1 LGDNE
6 LSDDSKAANAR
17 SAEQV
22 LRVGVDLLAV
32 LALAYVIVAGEFPHP
47 FPLLE
52 YVLLVAVAAAT
63 RRYGL
68 ALPGKGFS
76 SFVLGVVLFAILR
89 HGWGWGVLV
98 SPFGMLAGDLPLR
111 HLRARAAV
119 ANASHLTFGAAVV
132 GFLYDRIGG
141 VAGAGALAPENT
153 LPVVFLALGLPLVV
167 NATFYAELALSESL
181 AWVDSRLTLRWESV
195 VYLLSAVLALAWLK
209 VISPDLSPALT
220 VGYSLGLIGLTALA
234 HWIVHRGIRADE
246 LGLAERLARAIA
258 ADVNLERSFGTIQD
272 LTRRLVP
279 WEHLGVARWDAAQHE
294 LVQVVDTAADRPA
307 GYRSRGDRGL
317 AREALQRRKP
327 VVSAEFEHLPAD
339 GAAPGGSEIFIPL
352 YQGDTL
358 VGAWSIRHSDPAM
371 YRAADADIL
380 NLVAPQLA
388 LSLAVHGVLEPLVES
403 SEQTAGYVEHVTATS
418 EEIHASSEEVAA
430 AAQGAEAG
438 AANAAEHVARAEAA
452 MVDLR
457 AAAHDAALAGEE
469 THRSAQEMERAAQTV
484 RAATAATAA
493 NLERI
498 GATVEQS
505 VAEVGRLREA
515 SEQVVRFAETIGA
528 IASQTNM
535 LALNATIEA
544 ARAGQHGA
552 GFAVVADEVR
562 RLAEESAK
570 EAKQAGLTTAE
581 TRRVIDRAAQL
592 LEQMRREIGDVT
604 AASSRW
610 IAELEGIV
618 RAAETAAHLSTRMV
632 EFPRRNA
639 ERTAEMQAVL
649 SEVKAAAAASA
660 SEAKVVAAAAAEQ
673 LKAIEDLSQSA
684 LELSA
689 SAERLGVATRFV
701 KG

>member
-1 LGDNE
+1 MSNE
-6 LSDDSKAANAR
+6 SVMENSR
-17 SAEQV
+17 TAEQT
-22 LRVGVDLLAV
+22 LRLGVDLLALV
-32 LALAYVIVAGEFPHP
+32 ALAYVIVAGEFPHQ
-47 FPLLE
+47 FPAAE

-89 HGWGWGVLV
+89 HGWGFGVLV
-98 SPFGMLAGDLPLR
+98 APLGMLAGDLPLR
-111 HLRARAAV
+111 RLRLRAAV
-119 ANASHLTFGAAVV
+119 ANASHLTFGVAIV
-132 GFLYDRIGG
+132 GFLYDRVGG
-141 VAGAGALAPENT
+141 VAGSGALAPENV
-153 LPVVFLALGLPLVV
+153 LPFLFLAVGLPIIV
-167 NATFYAELALSESL
+167 NGTFYAELALSESL

-195 VYLLSAVLALAWLK
+195 VYLMSAVLAVGWVK
-209 VISPDLSPALT
+209 VITPDLPVALT
-220 VGYSLGLIGLTALA
+220 LGLCLILLGFTALA
-234 HWIVHRGIRADE
+234 HWIVHKGIRADE
-246 LGLAERLARAIA
+246 LALAERLSRAIA
-258 ADVNLERSFGTIQD
+258 GDVNLERSFKTIQD
-272 LTRRLVP
+272 LARRLVP
-279 WEHLGVARWDAAQHE
+279 WEHLGVARWDATRRE
-294 LVQVVDTAADRPA
+294 LVQVVDTAPDRPA
-307 GYRSRGDRGL
+307 GFRTSGETGL
-317 AREALQRRKP
+317 AGEALRRRKP
-327 VVSAEFEHLPAD
+327 VVSSELGHLHV
-339 GAAPGGSEIFIPL
+339 GATTAAGSEICVPL
-352 YQGDTL
+352 YQGDDL
-358 VGAWSIRHSDPAM
+358 VGAWSIRHSDAAM

-388 LSLAVHGVLEPLVES
+388 LSLAVHGVLEPLLES

-469 THRSAQEMERAAQTV
+469 THRSAQEMEHSAQAV
-484 RAATAATAA
+484 RTATAATAA

-498 GATVEQS
+498 GTTVEQS

-570 EAKQAGLTTAE
+570 EAKQAALTTGD

-592 LEQMRREIGDVT
+592 LEQLRREIGDVT
-604 AASSRW
+604 SAASHW

-618 RAAETAAHLSTRMV
+618 RAAETAAHLSSRMV

-649 SEVKAAAAASA
+649 SEVKAAASASA
-660 SEAKVVAAAAAEQ
+660 SEAKVVSAAAAEQ

-689 SAERLGVATRFV
+689 SAERLAAATRFV

>member
-1 LGDNE
+1 
-6 LSDDSKAANAR
+6 LSDDSAQPWSL
-17 SAEQV
+17 SAEQS
-22 LRVGVDLLAV
+22 LRVGVDVLA
-32 LALAYVIVAGEFPHP
+32 LAALAYVILAGAFPRP
-47 FPLLE
+47 FPTLE
-52 YVLLVAVAAAT
+52 YVLLVAVAATT

-98 SPFGMLAGDLPLR
+98 SPLGMLAGDIPLR
-111 HLRARAAV
+111 RLRLRAAV
-119 ANASHLTFGAAVV
+119 ANASHLTFGVAAV

-141 VAGAGALAPENT
+141 VSGAGALAPENALPFVFLAVG
-153 LPVVFLALGLPLVV
+153 LPVVV
-167 NATFYAELALSESL
+167 NGTFYAELALSESV
-181 AWVDSRLTLRWESV
+181 AWVDALLTLRWESC
-195 VYLLSAVLALAWLK
+195 VYLISAVLAVGWFK
-209 VISPDLSPALT
+209 VVTPDLPAALT
-220 VGYSLGLIGLTALA
+220 VGLCVVLAGLTALA
-234 HWIVHRGIRADE
+234 HWIVHKGIRADE
-246 LGLAERLARAIA
+246 LGLAERLSRAIA
-258 ADVNLERSFGTIQD
+258 GDVNLERSFRTIQE
-272 LTRRLVP
+272 LVRRLVP
-279 WEHLGVARWDAAQHE
+279 WEHVGIARWDAEQRE
-294 LVQVVDTAADRPA
+294 LVQVVDTSPDRPA
-307 GYRSRGDRGL
+307 GYRSPGDHGL
-317 AREALQRRKP
+317 AGEALRRRKP
-327 VVSAEFEHLPAD
+327 VVSGEFGHLID
-339 GAAPGGSEIFIPL
+339 GATTAGSEICIPL
-352 YQGDTL
+352 YQGENL
-358 VGAWSIRHSDPAM
+358 VGAWSIRHSDAAI
-371 YRAADADIL
+371 YRAADVDIL
-380 NLVAPQLA
+380 DLVAPQLA
-388 LSLAVHGVLEPLVES
+388 LALAVHGVLEPLLQS
-403 SEQTAGYVEHVTATS
+403 SEQTAGYVEHLTATS

-438 AANAAEHVARAEAA
+438 AQNAAEHVARAEAA

-469 THRSAQEMERAAQTV
+469 THRSAQEMERAAQAV
-484 RAATAATAA
+484 RTATAATAT

-505 VAEVGRLREA
+505 VVEVGRLREA
-515 SEQVVRFAETIGA
+515 SEHVVRFAETIGA

-562 RLAEESAK
+562 RLAEESAN
-570 EAKQAGLTTAE
+570 EAKQAAQTTGE

-604 AASSRW
+604 VAASRW

-618 RAAETAAHLSTRMV
+618 RAAETAAHLSSRMV

-660 SEAKVVAAAAAEQ
+660 GEAKVVAAAAAEQ
-673 LKAIEDLSQSA
+673 LKAIEDLSHSA

-689 SAERLGVATRFV
+689 SAERLGAATRFV

>member
-1 LGDNE
+1 M
-6 LSDDSKAANAR
+6 SDDRTAQESR
-17 SAEQV
+17 SAEQF
-22 LRVGVDLLAV
+22 LRAGVDLLALV
-32 LALAYVIVAGEFPHP
+32 ALAYIILAGEYPHP
-47 FPLLE
+47 FPSLE

-76 SFVLGVVLFAILR
+76 SFVLGIVLFAILHR
-89 HGWGWGVLV
+89 GWGWGVLV
-98 SPFGMLAGDLPLR
+98 APAGMLAGDIPLR
-111 HLRARAAV
+111 HLRLRAAV
-119 ANASHLTFGAAVV
+119 ANASHLTLGVAVV
-132 GFLYDRIGG
+132 GLVYDRVGG
-141 VAGAGALAPENT
+141 IAGAAAIAPGNGLPLLLLA
-153 LPVVFLALGLPLVV
+153 VGLPLVV
-167 NATFYAELALSESL
+167 NGTFYAELALSESL
-181 AWVDSRLTLRWESV
+181 AWVDARLTLRWESV
-195 VYLLSAVLALAWLK
+195 VFLLSAALALAWLK
-209 VISPDLSPALT
+209 VVTSELSAVLMVCLPLVL
-220 VGYSLGLIGLTALA
+220 VGFTALA
-234 HWIVHRGIRADE
+234 HWIVHKGIRADE
-246 LGLAERLARAIA
+246 LGLVERLARAIA
-258 ADVNLERSFGTIQD
+258 GDVNLERSFGTIQE

-279 WEHLGVARWDAAQHE
+279 WEHLGVARWDAARRE

-307 GYRSRGDRGL
+307 GYRLPGDRGL
-317 AREALQRRKP
+317 AGEALQRRMP
-327 VVSAEFEHLPAD
+327 VVSAQFGHLHVD
-339 GAAPGGSEIFIPL
+339 GGAEVGSEILIPL
-352 YQGDTL
+352 YQGEAL
-358 VGAWSIRHSDPAM
+358 VGAWSIRHSDAAM
-371 YRAADADIL
+371 YRAADAEIL
-380 NLVAPQLA
+380 NMVAPQLA
-388 LSLAVHGVLEPLVES
+388 LSLAVHGVLEPLLAS

-438 AANAAEHVARAEAA
+438 AANAAEHVSRAEAA

-457 AAAHDAALAGEE
+457 AAAHDAAQAGEE
-469 THRSAQEMERAAQTV
+469 THRSAQEMERAAQAV

-570 EAKQAGLTTAE
+570 EAKQAGLTTSD
-581 TRRVIDRAAQL
+581 TRRVIDRAVQL

-604 AASSRW
+604 VAASRW

-618 RAAETAAHLSTRMV
+618 
-632 EFPRRNA
+632 
-639 ERTAEMQAVL
+639 Q
-649 SEVKAAAAASA
+649 
-660 SEAKVVAAAAAEQ
+660 
-673 LKAIEDLSQSA
+673 
-684 LELSA
+684 
-689 SAERLGVATRFV
+689 G
-701 KG
+701 G

>member
-1 LGDNE
+1 
-6 LSDDSKAANAR
+6 LSDDISAHNLR
-17 SAEQV
+17 SAEQI
-22 LRVGVDLLAV
+22 LRTGVDLLALV
-32 LALAYVIVAGEFPHP
+32 ALAYVILVGRFPHP
-47 FPLLE
+47 FPLVE
-52 YVLLVAVAAAT
+52 FVLLVAVAAAT

-89 HGWGWGVLV
+89 HGWGWGVIVAPL
-98 SPFGMLAGDLPLR
+98 GMLAGDIPLR
-111 HLRARAAV
+111 HLRLRAAV
-119 ANASHLTFGAAVV
+119 ANASHLTFGVAIV

-141 VAGAGALAPENT
+141 VFGAGALAPGNALPLLFLAVG
-153 LPVVFLALGLPLVV
+153 LPVVV
-167 NATFYAELALSESL
+167 NGTFYAELALSESP
-181 AWVDSRLTLRWESV
+181 AWVDARLTLRWESV

-209 VISPDLSPALT
+209 VITPELPATLT
-220 VGYSLGLIGLTALA
+220 VGCFVALIGGTALA
-234 HWIVHRGIRADE
+234 HWIVHKGIRADE
-246 LGLAERLARAIA
+246 LGLVERLARAIA
-258 ADVNLERSFGTIQD
+258 GEVNLERSFATIQE

-279 WEHLGVARWDAAQHE
+279 WEQLGVARWDAAQHE
-294 LVQVVDTAADRPA
+294 MVQVVDTAADRPA
-307 GYRSRGDRGL
+307 GYRCAGDRGL
-317 AREALQRRKP
+317 AGEALRSHEP
-327 VVSAEFEHLPAD
+327 VVSAEFGHLHFD
-339 GAAPGGSEIFIPL
+339 GDAAAGSEIFIPL
-352 YQGDTL
+352 YQGDVL
-358 VGAWSIRHSDPAM
+358 VGAWSLRHSDAAM

-438 AANAAEHVARAEAA
+438 AANAAEHVARAEGA

-457 AAAHDAALAGEE
+457 TAAQDAALAGEE
-469 THRSAQEMERAAQTV
+469 THRSAQEMERAAQGV
-484 RAATAATAA
+484 RTATAATAA
-493 NLERI
+493 NLARI
-498 GATVEQS
+498 GTTVEQS
-505 VAEVGRLREA
+505 VVEVERLREA
-515 SEQVVRFAETIGA
+515 SEQVVQFAETIGA

-570 EAKQAGLTTAE
+570 EAKQAALTTSD

-604 AASSRW
+604 AAASRW

-618 RAAETAAHLSTRMV
+618 SAAETAAHLSSRMV

-639 ERTAEMQAVL
+639 ERTTEMQAIL
-649 SEVKAAAAASA
+649 SEAKAAAAASA

-673 LKAIEDLSQSA
+673 LKAIEDLSHSA

-689 SAERLGVATRFV
+689 SAERLAVATRFV

>member
-1 LGDNE
+1 
-6 LSDDSKAANAR
+6 LSNPTTSASSR
-17 SAEQV
+17 SAEQT
-22 LRVGVDLLAV
+22 LRIGVDILA
-32 LALAYVIVAGEFPHP
+32 LAALAYVILAGVFPRP
-47 FPLLE
+47 FPAVE
-52 YVLLVAVAAAT
+52 YVFLVVVAALT
-63 RRYGL
+63 RRFGL

-89 HGWGWGVLV
+89 HGWGFGVLV
-98 SPFGMLAGDLPLR
+98 APLGMLAGDIPLR
-111 HLRARAAV
+111 RLRLRAAV
-119 ANASHLTFGAAVV
+119 ANASHLTFGVAAV
-132 GFLYDRIGG
+132 GFLYDRLGG
-141 VAGAGALAPENT
+141 VTGAASLTPANVLPFLVLAI
-153 LPVVFLALGLPLVV
+153 GLPIVV
-167 NATFYAELALSESL
+167 NGTFYAELALSESL
-181 AWVDSRLTLRWESV
+181 AWVDARMTLRWESV
-195 VYLLSAVLALAWLK
+195 VYLLSAALAVAWMEA
-209 VISPDLSPALT
+209 VGPGLSAVLTAFLCALL
-220 VGYSLGLIGLTALA
+220 LGFAALA
-234 HWIVHRGIRADE
+234 HWIVHKGIRADE
-246 LGLAERLARAIA
+246 LGLAERLSRAIA
-258 ADVNLERSFGTIQD
+258 GDVNLERSFRTIQE
-272 LTRRLVP
+272 LVQRLVP
-279 WEHLGVARWDAAQHE
+279 WEHLGVARWDAAQRE
-294 LVQVVDTAADRPA
+294 FVQVVDTAPDRPA
-307 GYRSRGDRGL
+307 GYRYPGDRGL
-317 AREALQRRKP
+317 AGEALRRRKP
-327 VVSAEFEHLPAD
+327 LVSSEFGHLQLD
-339 GAAPGGSEIFIPL
+339 GGTAAGSEILVPL
-352 YQGDTL
+352 YQGDDL
-358 VGAWSIRHSDPAM
+358 VGAWSIRHGDAAM

-418 EEIHASSEEVAA
+418 EEIHASSQEVAA

-438 AANAAEHVARAEAA
+438 AVNAAERVSRAETA

-469 THRSAQEMERAAQTV
+469 THRSAQEMERAAQAV

-570 EAKQAGLTTAE
+570 EAKQAAMTTGE

-604 AASSRW
+604 AAASRW

-639 ERTAEMQAVL
+639 ERTAEMQSVL

-673 LKAIEDLSQSA
+673 LKAIEDLSHSA

-689 SAERLGVATRFV
+689 SAERLGAATRFV

>member
-1 LGDNE
+1 MME
-6 LSDDSKAANAR
+6 RSR
-17 SAEQV
+17 SAEQS
-22 LRVGVDLLAV
+22 LRLGVDLLALV
-32 LALAYVIVAGEFPHP
+32 ALAYVIVAGEFPHP
-47 FPLLE
+47 FPAAE
-52 YVLLVAVAAAT
+52 YILLVAVAAAT

-98 SPFGMLAGDLPLR
+98 APLGMLAGDVALR
-111 HLRARAAV
+111 RLRFRAAV
-119 ANASHLTFGAAVV
+119 ANASHLTFGVAIV

-141 VAGAGALAPENT
+141 VSGGGALAPENT
-153 LPVVFLALGLPLVV
+153 LPFLVLAVGLPVIV
-167 NATFYAELALSESL
+167 NGTFYAELALSESL

-195 VYLLSAVLALAWLK
+195 VYLMSAVLAIGWVKVLA
-209 VISPDLSPALT
+209 PDLPAALT
-220 VGYSLGLIGLTALA
+220 LGLCLILIGCTALA
-234 HWIVHRGIRADE
+234 HWIVHKGIRADE
-246 LGLAERLARAIA
+246 LGLAERLSRAIA
-258 ADVNLERSFGTIQD
+258 GDVNLERSFKIIQE
-272 LTRRLVP
+272 LVRRLVP
-279 WEHLGVARWDAAQHE
+279 WEQLGVARWDATRRE
-294 LVQVVDTAADRPA
+294 LVQVVDTAPDRPA
-307 GYRSRGDRGL
+307 GYRSPGDRGL
-317 AREALQRRKP
+317 AGEALQRRQP
-327 VVSAEFEHLPAD
+327 VVSAEFGHLHFD
-339 GAAPGGSEIFIPL
+339 GVTSAGSEICIPL
-352 YQGDTL
+352 YQGEDL
-358 VGAWSIRHSDPAM
+358 VGTWSIRHSDAAM

-380 NLVAPQLA
+380 KLVAPQLA

-430 AAQGAEAG
+430 AAQAAEAG

-469 THRSAQEMERAAQTV
+469 THRSAQEMERAAQAV
-484 RAATAATAA
+484 RTATATTAT

-498 GATVEQS
+498 GTTVEQS

-515 SEQVVRFAETIGA
+515 AEQVVRFAETIGA

-570 EAKQAGLTTAE
+570 EAKQAAMTTGD

-604 AASSRW
+604 AAASHW

-618 RAAETAAHLSTRMV
+618 RAAETAAHLSSRMV

-660 SEAKVVAAAAAEQ
+660 SEAQIVAAAAAEQ

-689 SAERLGVATRFV
+689 SAERLAAATRFV

>member
-1 LGDNE
+1 MNDASTVQN
-6 LSDDSKAANAR
+6 SRN
-17 SAEQV
+17 AEQS
-22 LRVGVDLLAV
+22 LRAGVDLLA
-32 LALAYVIVAGEFPHP
+32 LAALAYVLVAGEFPHP
-47 FPLLE
+47 FPMLE
-52 YVLLVAVAAAT
+52 YVLLVVVAAAT

-98 SPFGMLAGDLPLR
+98 SPLGMLAGDLPLR
-111 HLRARAAV
+111 RLRLRAAV
-119 ANASHLTFGAAVV
+119 ANASHLTFGTAVV
-132 GFLYDRIGG
+132 GFLYERIGG
-141 VAGAGALAPENT
+141 AAGAGALAPANT
-153 LPVVFLALGLPLVV
+153 MPFLVLAIGLPVMV
-167 NATFYAELALSESL
+167 NGTFYAELALSESL
-181 AWVDSRLTLRWESV
+181 AWVDARMTLRWETV
-195 VYLLSAVLALAWLK
+195 VYLISAVLAVGWIK
-209 VISPDLSPALT
+209 VITPDLSAAVT
-220 VGYSLGLIGLTALA
+220 VELCSLLAGLTALA
-234 HWIVHRGIRADE
+234 HWIVHKGIRADE
-246 LGLAERLARAIA
+246 LGLAERLSRAIA
-258 ADVNLERSFGTIQD
+258 GDVNLERSFKTIQQ
-272 LTRRLVP
+272 LVQRIVP
-279 WEHLGVARWDAAQHE
+279 WEQLGVARWDAARRE
-294 LVQVVDTAADRPA
+294 MVQVIDTASDRPA
-307 GYRSRGDRGL
+307 GYRFPADQGSPG
-317 AREALQRRKP
+317 EALRRRKP
-327 VVSAEFEHLPAD
+327 VVSSEVAHASPDGPA
-339 GAAPGGSEIFIPL
+339 AAGSEIFIPL
-352 YQGDTL
+352 YQGEDL
-358 VGAWSIRHSDPAM
+358 VGGWSIRHSDHAM
-371 YRAADADIL
+371 YRAADGDIL

-438 AANAAEHVARAEAA
+438 AANATEHVARAEAA

-469 THRSAQEMERAAQTV
+469 THRSAQEMERAAQAV
-484 RAATAATAA
+484 RTATATTAA

-498 GATVEQS
+498 GTTVEQS

-562 RLAEESAK
+562 RLAEESAS
-570 EAKQAGLTTAE
+570 EAKQAAQTTGD
-581 TRRVIDRAAQL
+581 TRRVIDHAAQL

-604 AASSRW
+604 AAARRW

-618 RAAETAAHLSTRMV
+618 RAAETAAHLSSRMV

-649 SEVKAAAAASA
+649 AEVKSAASA
-660 SEAKVVAAAAAEQ
+660 SAGEAKIVAAAAAEQ
-673 LKAIEDLSQSA
+673 LKAIEDLSRSA
-684 LELSA
+684 LELSS
-689 SAERLGVATRFV
+689 SAERLAAATRFV

>member
-1 LGDNE
+1 
-6 LSDDSKAANAR
+6 LSDEHVAR
-17 SAEQV
+17 HSPSGEQF
-22 LRVGVDLLAV
+22 LRAGVDLLALAALV
-32 LALAYVIVAGEFPHP
+32 LVILRGDFPHP
-47 FPLLE
+47 FPVFE
-52 YVLLVAVAAAT
+52 YVFLVGFAAAT

-68 ALPGKGFS
+68 ALPGRGFS
-76 SFVLGVVLFAILR
+76 SFVLGVVLFAILHR
-89 HGWGWGVLV
+89 GWGWGVLV
-98 SPFGMLAGDLPLR
+98 SPLGMLAGDVLLR
-111 HLRARAAV
+111 RLRLRAAV

-132 GFLYDRIGG
+132 GFVYQRLGG
-141 VAGAGALAPENT
+141 AFGTGALTAPNV
-153 LPVVFLALGLPLVV
+153 LPLVFLLVGLPLVV
-167 NATFYAELALSESL
+167 NGTFYAELTLSESL
-181 AWVDSRLTLRWESV
+181 AWVDARLTLRWESI
-195 VYLLSAVLALAWLK
+195 VYLLSAAFALAWIE
-209 VISPDLSPALT
+209 VVTADIPASLA
-220 VGYSLGLIGLTALA
+220 VGVCLVVIGLLVLA
-234 HWIVHRGIRADE
+234 HWIVHKGIRADE
-246 LGLAERLARAIA
+246 LGLVERLSRAIA
-258 ADVNLERSFGTIQD
+258 SDVNLERSFATILG

-279 WEHLGVARWDAAQHE
+279 WDQMGVARWEAERQE
-294 LVQVVDTAADRPA
+294 LVQVVDTSPERAP
-307 GYRSRGDRGL
+307 GYRTPGASGL
-317 AREALQRRKP
+317 VGEALARRKP
-327 VVSAEFEHLPAD
+327 VVSAEVGHQPAGPD
-339 GAAPGGSEIFIPL
+339 GAAGSEILIPL
-352 YQGDTL
+352 YQGETL
-358 VGAWSIRHSDPAM
+358 VGAWSVRHADAAM

-388 LSLAVHGVLEPLVES
+388 LALAVHGVLEPLVES
-403 SEQTAGYVEHVTATS
+403 SQQTAGYVEHVTATS

-430 AAQGAEAG
+430 AAHGAEGG
-438 AANAAEHVARAEAA
+438 AANATEHVARAEAA

-469 THRSAQEMERAAQTV
+469 THRSAQEMERAAQAV
-484 RAATAATAA
+484 RTATAATKA

-498 GATVEQS
+498 GSTVEQS

-570 EAKQAGLTTAE
+570 EAKQAGQTTGE

-604 AASSRW
+604 TAASRW

-618 RAAETAAHLSTRMV
+618 RAAETLAHLSSRMV

-689 SAERLGVATRFV
+689 SAERLAAATRFV
-701 KG
+701 QG

>member
-1 LGDNE
+1 MSDNTDSISSRNTE
-6 LSDDSKAANAR
+6 QALRIGIDVLS
-17 SAEQV
+17 
-22 LRVGVDLLAV
+22 LA
-32 LALAYVIVAGEFPHP
+32 ALAYVIIAGAFPQP
-47 FPLLE
+47 FPFLE

-98 SPFGMLAGDLPLR
+98 APLGMLAGDIPLR
-111 HLRARAAV
+111 RLRLRAAI
-119 ANASHLTFGAAVV
+119 ANASHLTFGVAVV
-132 GFLYDRIGG
+132 GFIYERIGG
-141 VAGAGALAPENT
+141 LSGPGALTEANLTPF
-153 LPVVFLALGLPLVV
+153 LVLALGLPIVV
-167 NATFYAELALSESL
+167 NGTFYAELALSESL
-181 AWVDSRLTLRWESV
+181 AWVDASMTLRWESL
-195 VYLLSAVLALAWLK
+195 VYLLSAVLGVTWFRIAT
-209 VISPDLSPALT
+209 PDLAP
-220 VGYSLGLIGLTALA
+220 GLIVGLSLALVGFTALA
-234 HWIVHRGIRADE
+234 HWIVHKGIRADE
-246 LGLAERLARAIA
+246 LGLAERLSRAIA
-258 ADVNLERSFGTIQD
+258 GDVNLERSFRTIQD
-272 LTRRLVP
+272 LVRRLVP
-279 WEHLGVARWDAAQHE
+279 WDELGVARWDAAAHE
-294 LVQVVDTAADRPA
+294 FVQVVDTAPDRPA
-307 GYRSRGDRGL
+307 GYRFSGEHGL
-317 AREALQRRKP
+317 AGEALRRRKP
-327 VVSAEFEHLPAD
+327 LVSSEFGHLRID
-339 GAAPGGSEIFIPL
+339 GDAATGSEILIPL
-352 YQGDTL
+352 YQGDDL
-358 VGAWSIRHSDPAM
+358 VGAWSIRHRDGAM
-371 YRAADADIL
+371 YRAADAEIL

-418 EEIHASSEEVAA
+418 EEIHASSQEVAA
-430 AAQGAEAG
+430 AAQGAEGG

-457 AAAHDAALAGEE
+457 AAAHDASLAGEE
-469 THRSAQEMERAAQTV
+469 THRSVQEMEHAAQAV
-484 RAATAATAA
+484 RAATAATAS

-498 GATVEQS
+498 GHTVEQS
-505 VAEVGRLREA
+505 VAEVSRLREA
-515 SEQVVRFAETIGA
+515 SEHVVRFAETIGA

-570 EAKQAGLTTAE
+570 EAKQAGMTTTE

-592 LEQMRREIGDVT
+592 LEQMRREIGEMT
-604 AASSRW
+604 AAASRW

-618 RAAETAAHLSTRMV
+618 RAAETAAHLSSRMV

-639 ERTAEMQAVL
+639 ERTAEMQSVL
-649 SEVKAAAAASA
+649 SEVRAAASASA

-673 LKAIEDLSQSA
+673 LKAIEDLSHSA

-689 SAERLGVATRFV
+689 SAERLAAATRFV

>member
-1 LGDNE
+1 LGDKE
-6 LSDDSKAANAR
+6 LSDENSMQNAR
-17 SAEQV
+17 IAEQS
-22 LRVGVDLLAV
+22 LRVGVDLLALV
-32 LALAYVIVAGEFPHP
+32 AIAYVIIAAEFPHP
-47 FPLLE
+47 FPFLE
-52 YVLLVAVAAAT
+52 YVLLVAVAATT

-89 HGWGWGVLV
+89 HGWEWGVLV
-98 SPFGMLAGDLPLR
+98 SPVGMLAGDIPLR
-111 HLRARAAV
+111 RLRLRAAV
-119 ANASHLTFGAAVV
+119 ANASHLTLGVAIV
-132 GFLYDRIGG
+132 GFLYARIGG
-141 VAGAGALAPENT
+141 TSGSGSLAPENM
-153 LPVVFLALGLPLVV
+153 LPFVFLAIGLPVLV
-167 NATFYAELALSESL
+167 NGTFYAELALSESL
-181 AWVDSRLTLRWESV
+181 AWVDARLTLRWESV
-195 VYLLSAVLALAWLK
+195 VYLMSAALAIGWVK
-209 VISPDLSPALT
+209 VITPGLPTALT
-220 VGYSLGLIGLTALA
+220 VGLYLVLIGCTALA
-234 HWIVHRGIRADE
+234 HWIVHKGIRADE

-258 ADVNLERSFGTIQD
+258 GDVNLERSFRTIQE
-272 LTRRLVP
+272 LVRRLVP
-279 WEHLGVARWDAAQHE
+279 WEQLGVARWDSTRRE
-294 LVQVVDTAADRPA
+294 LVQVVDTAPDRPA
-307 GYRSRGDRGL
+307 GYRSPGDRGL
-317 AREALQRRKP
+317 AGEALRRRKP
-327 VVSAEFEHLPAD
+327 VVSAEFGHLQVD
-339 GAAPGGSEIFIPL
+339 GASSAGSEILIPL
-352 YQGDTL
+352 YQGDDL

-403 SEQTAGYVEHVTATS
+403 SVQTAGYVEHLTATS

-438 AANAAEHVARAEAA
+438 AVNAAEHVARAEAA

-469 THRSAQEMERAAQTV
+469 THRSAQEMEHAAQAV
-484 RAATAATAA
+484 RTATAATAA

-498 GATVEQS
+498 GATVEQG

-570 EAKQAGLTTAE
+570 EAKQATLTTGD

-604 AASSRW
+604 AAAGRW

-618 RAAETAAHLSTRMV
+618 RAAETAAQLSSRMV

-639 ERTAEMQAVL
+639 ERTAEMQALL

-684 LELSA
+684 LELAA